1 MHTGEAALKHRRLAG
16 KEGLFVDLMHLTALL
31 GKCILTCSL
40 DQSKR
45 HALR

>member
-31 GKCILTCSL
+31 GKVIPGFQKQALTL
-40 DQSKR
+40 KE
-45 HALR
+45 L